1 MFIIKRQQKEKQKKR
16 KRNTEYL
23 TQSRIL
29 SPAEIAEKYILA
41 QSRRVAQSDAQRNI
55 LRVIFRVL
63 RVKTL

>member
-1 MFIIKRQQKEKQKKR
+1 MFIIKRQQKENRKKR
-16 KRNTEYL
+16 KGNTENL

-29 SPAEIAEKYILA
+29 SPAEIAENYILA
-41 QSRRVAQSDAQRNI
+41 QSRRVTQSDAQRNI